1 MIGWHRIPTGE
12 KRSKGW
18 VRGFDPESMAG
29 RSATPLRISK
39 GGLIGLAGHKGKF
52 GDKMQLIF
60 GKDCI
65 PD

>member
-18 VRGFDPESMAG
+18 GRDFDSESMAG
-29 RSATPLRISK
+29 RSATSVRISK
-39 GGLIGLAGHKGKF
+39 EGLIGLAGHKGKF

-65 PD
+65 SD